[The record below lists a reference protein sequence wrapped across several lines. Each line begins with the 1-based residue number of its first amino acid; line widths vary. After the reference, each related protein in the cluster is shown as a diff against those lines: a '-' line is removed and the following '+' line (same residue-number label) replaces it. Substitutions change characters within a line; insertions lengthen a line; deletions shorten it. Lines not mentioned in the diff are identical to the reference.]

1 MTEQNNYRKLF
12 SVVALVFFAPIIS
25 TLLKD
30 NENDYELSE
39 NDIKIINTYKKAW
52 YLVLLSTI
60 INISILIVYIKYSL
74 SFLIYIIYW
83 ITAFI
88 TIYLLYNINLIYSD
102 KWALFFSW
110 NEIKKIEVNNVKAWN
125 IDYLLLYLPFV
136 NEYLFQSKKFTKEQ
150 EYWLKESVFLYF
162 ILAIIWNLSIFF
174 PNLVGVFFFL
184 VFIIIARIVSLF
196 FWIDVVA
203 DNIKA
208 NIYDSFEKRSLEL
221 FAYFCAWIKFILH
234 NLFLVLTWKKT
245 NEYWYYLYKTKEL
258 LKKEYELNSV
268 LKKSK
273 KYVSI
278 ILSYLIVT
286 ILFGYLFYKA
296 YYSFRPYLYI
306 FSVAILATY
315 VYLISYLTKNLYNI
329 PVISW
334 ILTKIIKKF
343 N

>member
-1 MTEQNNYRKLF
+1 
-12 SVVALVFFAPIIS
+12 
-25 TLLKD
+25 
-30 NENDYELSE
+30 
-39 NDIKIINTYKKAW
+39 
-52 YLVLLSTI
+52 
-60 INISILIVYIKYSL
+60 
-74 SFLIYIIYW
+74 
-83 ITAFI
+83 
-88 TIYLLYNINLIYSD
+88 
-102 KWALFFSW
+102 
-110 NEIKKIEVNNVKAWN
+110 
-125 IDYLLLYLPFV
+125 
-136 NEYLFQSKKFTKEQ
+136 
-150 EYWLKESVFLYF
+150 
-162 ILAIIWNLSIFF
+162 
-174 PNLVGVFFFL
+174 
-184 VFIIIARIVSLF
+184 
-196 FWIDVVA
+196 
-203 DNIKA
+203 
-208 NIYDSFEKRSLEL
+208 L
-221 FAYFCAWIKFILH
+221 FAYFCAWMKFILH

-245 NEYWYYLYKTKEL
+245 NEYWYYLHKAKEV

-315 VYLISYLTKNLYNI
+315 VYLVSYLTKNLYNI